1 MALPDQKFCVVKTF
15 IELPELDDEQDDQ
28 DTHPMVMT
36 HTEPIR
42 CRQSLEVENGPR
54 EAASMMDRKT
64 SKVRFG
70 EAGAETIEDVVED
83 LNEDTVQL
91 PSEEQTSEATRCSD
105 MPVRK
110 IKVMNTFVVDDSED
124 EEAGVMSRCR
134 SEPAGVLFHRDLTP
148 EVSDEE
154 EAMQDMCPHST
165 FDPFEQ
171 PEEEEEVA
179 MCECKTFHPFEG
191 SNEQLGSTMP
201 PAVGQIVSTAGTCRE
216 QQAQQVQHPVLFQL
230 PSMPVMY
237 AVPASYNMA
246 MSPPAQEALPHLLG
260 SQTQKS
266 EAQVK
271 TASVQERDAEPL
283 APGML
288 QARRTAGGSECMRWM
303 VDGRKL
309 NSKDQKILSPEFQLE
324 FPGYGPQSFRLLI
337 HAKMK
342 TLHKGGQTFLKSK
355 GFGHVCIKCMGSM
368 PEAIESVGFRITVGK
383 TSRGPFWNKFAE
395 QNCCELQ
402 GLDEDWDFLSALGSS
417 KNLQLCVEVVGI
429 TSRSN

>member
-1 MALPDQKFCVVKTF
+1 
-15 IELPELDDEQDDQ
+15 
-28 DTHPMVMT
+28 
-36 HTEPIR
+36 
-42 CRQSLEVENGPR
+42 
-54 EAASMMDRKT
+54 
-64 SKVRFG
+64 
-70 EAGAETIEDVVED
+70 
-83 LNEDTVQL
+83 
-91 PSEEQTSEATRCSD
+91 
-105 MPVRK
+105 
-110 IKVMNTFVVDDSED
+110 
-124 EEAGVMSRCR
+124 
-134 SEPAGVLFHRDLTP
+134 
-148 EVSDEE
+148 
-154 EAMQDMCPHST
+154 MQDMCPHAT

-171 PEEEEEVA
+171 PDEELA
-179 MCECKTFHPFEG
+179 MGGCRTFDPFEG